1 MRPLHQDRTDNRYEI
16 KKERERVMEEKVL
29 ITSERY
35 TIKKVFTIIL
45 IVGIFL
51 SAIMLWIEL
60 GDEYYQ
66 KEFDYDYSCYLNHRG
81 RGYCRSWEPAYRC
94 TTCRRAEWRL
104 TRLALC
110 LTPIIV
116 FALLGGLSYFWLR
129 SYELIVTD
137 KRVYGRVAFG
147 KRVDLP
153 VDSISSTATIRIFK
167 GISVA
172 TSSGKIS
179 FLAIKNADEIYEI
192 ASNLLIERQREKA
205 KEVAPVTIAQSDEAD
220 QLRKYK
226 DLLDSGVITQEEFDA
241 KKKQLLGL

>member
-1 MRPLHQDRTDNRYEI
+1 
-16 KKERERVMEEKVL
+16 MEEKVL

-35 TIKKVFTIIL
+35 NIKKALKIVL
-45 IVGIFL
+45 IVGAVISAVVLL
-51 SAIMLWIEL
+51 SVL
-60 GDEYYQ
+60 GYNMKKDGDLYDYCYEEYYEEYLQHQ
-66 KEFDYDYSCYLNHRG
+66 KAGHCGWGYKPGYQCHGCNFIEENPDKFEYVFGIAARNSNTYL
-81 RGYCRSWEPAYRC
+81 
-94 TTCRRAEWRL
+94 
-104 TRLALC
+104 LC
-110 LTPIIV
+110 LLPFAV
-116 FALLGGLSYFWLR
+116 FALVGGLLYLWLR

-153 VDSISSTATIRIFK
+153 VDSISSTATIRLFK

-179 FLAIKNADEIYEI
+179 FLVIKNADEIYGI
-192 ASNLLIERQREKA
+192 VNKILIERQKEKA